1 MNLVGGLANFIA
13 KNIFSQ
19 CGVARPDRVY
29 ERAKIL
35 QALTIPLGR
44 TIGVGEAEA
53 SPTPDAAVKN
63 GEHRS
68 ECFAFGAFEED
79 LVEII
84 FGFEHGLG
92 VAGVVGCF
100 DDGEGAFEA
109 RDLRLI
115 GLFSEEA
122 RGEPFEDGANGV
134 DVAGFF
140 DGECADNWAF
150 IGDNCHEAFGFELAE
165 GFADDGAGDAH
176 HGDEFALDEALA
188 GIESAGNDGLAK
200 FIENLATEGSGRLGD
215 GRKCRRRTK

>member
-19 CGVARPDRVY
+19 CGVVRPDRVY

-115 GLFSEEA
+115 GLFSEEWLRHFYVFTGGKRITPMEIA
-122 RGEPFEDGANGV
+122 T
-134 DVAGFF
+134 
-140 DGECADNWAF
+140 
-150 IGDNCHEAFGFELAE
+150 AE
-165 GFADDGAGDAH
+165 KN
-176 HGDEFALDEALA
+176 
-188 GIESAGNDGLAK
+188 SVYWR
-200 FIENLATEGSGRLGD
+200 ATEQQTIFLAQFLLAAGKPDRLQDAPGGKQYLTSD
-215 GRKCRRRTK
+215 QGLLDQGKTVFAER